1 MFKARLGVRGRILA
15 IALVPSLTLL
25 VIGVGTAGY
34 LVDQGSAARDWAEEI
49 QTATPATREFVEAL
63 QQERHYTVASLTGDA
78 AATPALTA
86 ARVRLDGAVRNV
98 LETTSELKIGNSN
111 EEETKAFHAII
122 DHLTQLRQGVDVR
135 QVPVLDAYGFF
146 SQILDRVAAGTRTA
160 QEQAPDTEIGVELS
174 RGVRLLYAAEGMS
187 RSNAL
192 ALALAAT
199 DTDLAEISM
208 EELVYQ
214 IGYYHTEIGLL
225 AADTSSDQQAA
236 AAAMLASPAWQQVT
250 AVERALLR
258 GDDLPG
264 DLVDWQEAANE
275 LNRSLLDLWIS
286 HSTQTEDMA
295 EDTYGA
301 AARNS
306 LLTAGGVL
314 AISISAFLV
323 ALALANRIIRRL
335 KKLRGETLA
344 LADVSLPETM
354 RKLREGEIVD
364 ASGETPHLDYGDDEI
379 GQVAQAFEHAH
390 AAAVAAAVDE
400 ARTREGV
407 KAVFLNIAHRS
418 QIVVHRQLE
427 ILDEAEAKQEDPSML
442 ETLFRLDHL
451 ATRERRNAEN
461 LIVLGGGM
469 PGRQWRNPIPLVDLV
484 RAAVGETL
492 DYARVQVQRIP
503 DVNVLGSAVADL
515 GHLIA
520 ELVDNAIAYSP
531 PQSKVELSGNLVGRG
546 VVVEIS
552 DQGMGMP
559 EGELSRVN
567 EMLRNPPDFGVARLS
582 ADSRLGLFVVAQL
595 AVRHGV
601 SVRLSESNYGGVRAV
616 VLIPSALLAP
626 EPSAEIIEERA
637 LPVSQ
642 PRYEPALDRPAEHPE
657 IERPEASV
665 ATLAPPDAIPP
676 RIAPERPV
684 PSAYTPLGRP
694 ELPRRRRQ
702 ENLAPELTHTP
713 TPEPSAERERSPE
726 QARDLMSA
734 IENGTRQGRRERLNE
749 GQEGQQ

>member
-49 QTATPATREFVEAL
+49 QIATPATREFVEAL
-63 QQERHYTVASLTGDA
+63 QQERHYTVATLTGDA

-86 ARVRLDGAVRNV
+86 ARVRLDGAVRNI
-98 LETTSELKIGNSN
+98 LETTSELKVGNGN
-111 EEETKAFHAII
+111 EEDAKAFHAVI
-122 DHLTQLRQGVDVR
+122 DHLVQLRQGVDVR
-135 QVPVLDAYGFF
+135 QIPVLDAYGFF

-160 QEQAPDTEIGVELS
+160 QEQAPDTEIGVQLS

-199 DTDLAEISM
+199 ESELDDIPM
-208 EELVYQ
+208 DELVYQ
-214 IGYYHTEIGLL
+214 IGYYHTEINLL
-225 AADTSSDQQAA
+225 AADTRSDQQEQAA
-236 AAAMLASPAWQQVT
+236 ALLSSPAWQQVT
-250 AVERALLR
+250 AVESALLR

-264 DLVDWQEAANE
+264 NLVDWQEAANQ

-286 HSTQTEDMA
+286 HSLQTEDMA

-306 LLTAGGVL
+306 LLTGGGVL
-314 AISISAFLV
+314 AISVSAFLI

-364 ASGETPHLDYGDDEI
+364 AAGETPRLDYGDDEI
-379 GQVAQAFEHAH
+379 GEVAQAFEHAH
-390 AAAVAAAVDE
+390 AAAVTAAVDE

-427 ILDEAEAKQEDPSML
+427 ILDEAESKQEDPAML

-503 DVNVLGSAVADL
+503 DANVLGSAVADL

-520 ELVDNAIAYSP
+520 ELVDNAISYSP
-531 PQSKVELSGNLVGRG
+531 PQSKVEVSGNLVGRG

-559 EGELSRVN
+559 EGELARVN

-637 LPVSQ
+637 LPVSP
-642 PRYEPALDRPAEHPE
+642 PRYEPVPDRPAPE
-657 IERPEASV
+657 FPESSV
-665 ATLAPPDAIPP
+665 ATLAPPESIPP

-684 PSAYTPLGRP
+684 PSAYTPLGGKP

>member
-34 LVDQGSAARDWAEEI
+34 LIDQGSETRNWAEELGV
-49 QTATPATREFVEAL
+49 ATPATRELIEAM
-63 QQERHYTVASLTGDA
+63 QQERHYTVVALTGNPSSG
-78 AATPALTA
+78 PALTA
-86 ARVRLDGAVRNV
+86 ARSRMDTAIREVIAVTAG
-98 LETTSELKIGNSN
+98 LEDVGDHSESEIAGFYAVFDSLS
-111 EEETKAFHAII
+111 
-122 DHLTQLRQGVDVR
+122 QLRQGVDVR
-135 QVPVLDAYGFF
+135 QVPLLDVYAFF
-146 SQILDRVAAGTRTA
+146 NRLIDMISAGTQVT
-160 QEQAPDTEIGVELS
+160 QQGAPSAEIGVELNE
-174 RGVRLLYAAEGMS
+174 GVRMLHAAESMS
-187 RSNAL
+187 RANAL
-192 ALALAAT
+192 AVSLSDDELAA
-199 DTDLAEISM
+199 IPV
-208 EELVYQ
+208 EELIYQ
-214 IGYYHTEIGLL
+214 IGYYHTVITLL
-225 AADTSSDQQAA
+225 STDITNSQRETAA
-236 AAAMLASPAWQQVT
+236 ALIASPAWQRVT
-250 AVERALLR
+250 AVENALLR
-258 GDDLPG
+258 GEDLPSN
-264 DLVDWQEAANE
+264 VTDWQDAATE
-275 LNRSLLDLWIS
+275 LNRELLDLWIGQS
-286 HSTQTEDMA
+286 AQTEKLAKETADEA
-295 EDTYGA
+295 VRD
-301 AARNS
+301 S
-306 LLTAGGVL
+306 LYASGGVL
-314 AISISAFLV
+314 LIGLSAFLV
-323 ALALANRIIRRL
+323 ALVLANRVIRRL

-354 RKLREGEIVD
+354 RKLR
-364 ASGETPHLDYGDDEI
+364 AGETVDVATESPRLDYGTDEI
-379 GQVAQAFEHAH
+379 GQVAKAFEHAH
-390 AAAVAAAVDE
+390 AAAVSAAVDE

-427 ILDEAEAKQEDPSML
+427 ILDEAESKQEDPAML

-503 DVNVLGSAVADL
+503 DVKVLGSAVADL

-552 DQGMGMP
+552 DQGMGMS
-559 EGELSRVN
+559 EDELTKVN
-567 EMLRNPPDFGVARLS
+567 EMLRTPPDFGVARLS

-595 AVRHGV
+595 ALRHGV

-616 VLIPSALLAP
+616 VLIPSVLLAP
-626 EPSAEIIEERA
+626 DPSAEIIDERA
-637 LPVSQ
+637 LPVSAT
-642 PRYEPALDRPAEHPE
+642 RYDPTRDLPSATRTETT
-657 IERPEASV
+657 V
-665 ATLAPPDAIPP
+665 ATLAPPENIPP
-676 RIAPERPV
+676 WIAPERPV
-684 PSAYTPLGRP
+684 PSAYTPNSRP

-702 ENLAPELTHTP
+702 ENLAPELTHPP

-734 IENGTRQGRRERLNE
+734 IENGTRQGRRERLND